1 MDMRM
6 ALVAFFGLAFCV
18 FAEVAADENPDS
30 YSKGFKDGWKEGYA
44 QARKELGSSQK
55 PVQPIADAKPMPYP
69 ITISIARYGDSSRDC
84 DATHYVSRRANGR
97 MSVSVDVTNGMCGD
111 PAPGQR
117 KSLDVT
123 YFCGNRSKTASA
135 YEHRSVYLDCSY

>member
-1 MDMRM
+1 MDTRM
-6 ALVAFFGLAFCV
+6 AVVAFFGLAFCV
-18 FAEVAADENPDS
+18 FAEVSADENPDS
-30 YSKGFKDGWKEGYA
+30 YSKGFKDGWMEGYE
-44 QARKELGSSQK
+44 QARKELGSSQRPAQ
-55 PVQPIADAKPMPYP
+55 PVADAKPMPYP

-84 DATHYVSRRANGR
+84 DAIQYVARRANGR

-123 YFCGNRSKTASA
+123 YVCGNRSKTASA
-135 YEHRSVYLDCSY
+135 YEHRPVYLDCS

>member
-1 MDMRM
+1 MRM
-6 ALVAFFGLAFCV
+6 ALAAFCGFAFCV
-18 FAEVAADENPDS
+18 FSPVSAEEISGS
-30 YSKGFKDGWKEGYA
+30 YSKGFKDGWKEGYE
-44 QARKELGSSQK
+44 QARKELGSSQRPAQPLAEPK
-55 PVQPIADAKPMPYP
+55 PVAYP
-69 ITISIARYGDSSRDC
+69 ITISLARYGDSSRDC
-84 DATHYVSRRANGR
+84 DATSYVARRANGR

-123 YFCGNRSKTASA
+123 YVCGNRSKTASA

>member
-1 MDMRM
+1 
-6 ALVAFFGLAFCV
+6 
-18 FAEVAADENPDS
+18 
-30 YSKGFKDGWKEGYA
+30 
-44 QARKELGSSQK
+44 
-55 PVQPIADAKPMPYP
+55 MPYP

-84 DATHYVSRRANGR
+84 DAIQYVARRANGR

-123 YFCGNRSKTASA
+123 YVCGNRSKTASV
-135 YEHRSVYLDCSY
+135 YEHRPVYLDCSY